1 MVFNICNPKKY
12 PRKVQERGV
21 LINMPVVSFVQ
32 LEKQQQQIA
41 KKNFSKVEHLNQ
53 V

>member
-1 MVFNICNPKKY
+1 LYFF
-12 PRKVQERGV
+12 
-21 LINMPVVSFVQ
+21 LQ

-53 V
+53 VYKNYFYKQSSLGKLS